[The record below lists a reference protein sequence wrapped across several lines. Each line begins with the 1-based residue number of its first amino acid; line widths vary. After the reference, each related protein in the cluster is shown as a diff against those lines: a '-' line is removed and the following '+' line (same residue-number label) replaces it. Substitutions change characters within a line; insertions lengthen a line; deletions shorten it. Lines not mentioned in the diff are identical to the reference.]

1 MEGAILMTDD
11 YVSAGLRHYSDSTML
26 AGQGRVDNP
35 TYLGGYVIEC
45 ALKALLQVHG
55 HGVRAYGHN
64 LNALSAKGLASA
76 SMLSPGLSRYR
87 VDRVPRLSEA
97 IAVWNPEMRY
107 AATGA
112 VSPSDAAVV
121 LEVAKAMVSEV
132 IVPLLL
138 DGRRNWK

>member
-1 MEGAILMTDD
+1 MTDD

-26 AGQGRVDNP
+26 AGQGRVDNSA
-35 TYLGGYVIEC
+35 YLGGYVVEC

-55 HGVRAYGHN
+55 YGARAYGHN
-64 LNALSAKGLASA
+64 LNALSSKGLALA

-87 VDRVPRLSEA
+87 VDRVPRLSAA

-107 AATGA
+107 AATSA
-112 VSPSDAAVV
+112 VSSSDAALV
-121 LEVAKAMVSEV
+121 LEVAKNMMSEV
-132 IVPLLL
+132 IIPLLL